1 MTDYTPTE
9 KEVRNGYVGA
19 GSEPNPYVSEDER
32 AEFDRWLAEHDA
44 QIVEEVMDTERAE
57 QKQWFTL
64 LASILYS
71 HDGAVKVSDMELDK
85 YSIEISED
93 RINYTRT
100 IKLVPYQKEKIMAE
114 IPTTAQVRHGYSI
127 ADGGLNDSWLRED
140 AEKRFDRWFAEE
152 LRKAKAEG
160 FYEGWD
166 ARVNAETITPTENP
180 YRQGETE

>member
-1 MTDYTPTE
+1 MDNQMTDYTPTTE
-9 KEVRNGYVGA
+9 EVR
-19 GSEPNPYVSEDER
+19 SLLEDENLA

-71 HDGAVKVSDMELDK
+71 HDGAVKVSDMDLMELDK

-100 IKLVPYQKEKIMAE
+100 IKLVPYQKEK
-114 IPTTAQVRHGYSI
+114 
-127 ADGGLNDSWLRED
+127 
-140 AEKRFDRWFAEE
+140 K
-152 LRKAKAEG
+152 
-160 FYEGWD
+160 
-166 ARVNAETITPTENP
+166 
-180 YRQGETE
+180 